1 MLYKTHEEQLEIARD
16 ITTPANK
23 LIKLGKVAV
32 ELQNEEVL
40 NQIAKNPNSPPD
52 LLIELAIGYLGCC
65 IDDLYLEAIANN
77 PAIDLIL
84 LENPNFLE
92 NLYDRLEKYG
102 LEIFIKK
109 LPDKF
114 LKIASTS
121 CYSSLRYFTASNENS
136 PREILEK
143 LANDPEIH
151 IKEAVAR
158 NKNTPIYILEK
169 LANEAEEWI
178 KESLAE
184 NKNTPV
190 DILNRLAEDPSDL
203 VRKQVATN
211 KNTPASILKK
221 LAKDS
226 SISVRLA
233 VANNSNI
240 NPSLIKLL
248 FEDKNHCFDLNDYER
263 TIEAIEL
270 EIKRLNWTEERARK
284 YLKKKYY
291 RKFLSFLSHEQIIEF
306 WQYLRSIESE
316 SYPTSLREDIFNQQD
331 DIPF

>member
-1 MLYKTHEEQLEIARD
+1 MLYLSLEERLEIAQNV
-16 ITTPANK
+16 TTPANK
-23 LIKLGKVAV
+23 LIRLGKIAV
-32 ELQNEEVL
+32 KLQNENVL

-65 IDDLYLEAIANN
+65 IDDFLEAIANN

-121 CYSSLRYFTASNENS
+121 FYSSLRYYAANNENS
-136 PREILEK
+136 PKEILEE
-143 LANDPEIH
+143 LANDPGIH
-151 IKEAVAR
+151 IRATVAR
-158 NKNTPIYILEK
+158 NKNTPIYILEE

-184 NKNTPV
+184 NENTPV

-203 VRKQVATN
+203 VRKKVATN

-240 NPSLIKLL
+240 NPSIIKLL
-248 FEDKNHCFDLNDYER
+248 FEDQNYSLDFNDYDR
-263 TIEAIEL
+263 IREAIEL
-270 EIKRLNWTEERARK
+270 EIKRLNWTAERARK
-284 YLKKKYY
+284 YLEKKYN
-291 RKFLSFLSHEQIIEF
+291 RKFLNFLSHEEIIEF
-306 WQYLRSIESE
+306 WQYLQSLESE
-316 SYPTSLREDIFNQQD
+316 IDPRSLRENIFNEQD